1 MKKTIVDTLKSGF
14 DGKVNPWVHKVF
26 ESMKKHILREKRMN
40 YVDQSQQ
47 TEVLMD
53 LMKKRSEY
61 AANC

>member
-14 DGKVNPWVHKVF
+14 DGKVHPWVHKVF

>member
-26 ESMKKHILREKRMN
+26 ESMKKHIFREKRMN